1 MLLIRQGKIVTMANR
16 LLDGGDILVDNG
28 KIVEICEKTDYTP
41 TRTDE
46 VIDAAD
52 CFVFP
57 GFIDAHCRAGVINEG
72 VDEKAIVN
80 NPIIPASGALYS
92 VDFDSDDF
100 FECVKSGVTTVM
112 VAPGG
117 RAIVSGKCAS
127 IKTAK
132 TRRGERRMNS
142 PGEAHI
148 LSEYAGMQFSLRG
161 MGEAATHE
169 QSALIVSKLREE
181 LNAAVSYRREHEE
194 SEASGK
200 HYFISPAL
208 ENYIPLLSGE
218 LPAFVNVR
226 TKEETDMAIKIFRK
240 YGVRLVLV
248 GCDECSEL
256 DPDTVSAISEGNIS
270 LVFGSGLSNS
280 GYGFRLVRQ
289 LEENH
294 ATVAIS
300 TAHPETG
307 IQYLPICAGLA
318 SREGMAMD
326 HALEAIT
333 VNAAEICGQ
342 SQRIGTLEV
351 GKDADIVVFDANP
364 LEVFTKT
371 LFTIIDGEI
380 VYRGH

>member
-1 MLLIRQGKIVTMANR
+1 MLIIKHGKIVTMANR
-16 LLDGGDILVDNG
+16 LLDGGDILVDHG
-28 KIVEICEKTDYTP
+28 KIVEISEKTDYTP

-46 VIDAAD
+46 VIDASD

-57 GFIDAHCRAGVINEG
+57 GFIDAHCRAGVINDG
-72 VDEKAIVN
+72 PDDIALSN

-100 FECVKSGVTTVM
+100 FECVKSGVTTITVS
-112 VAPGG
+112 PDS

-132 TRRGERRMNS
+132 TRRSERRVNT
-142 PGEAHI
+142 PGEPHI
-148 LSEYAGMQFSLRG
+148 LSEYTGMQFSLTG
-161 MGEAATHE
+161 MSEAATHE
-169 QSALIVSKLREE
+169 KSALIVSKLREE
-181 LNAAVSYRREHEE
+181 LNAAVSYRRENEE
-194 SEASGK
+194 LEAAGK
-200 HYFISPAL
+200 YGFVSPAL
-208 ENYIPLLSGE
+208 ENYIPLLKGE
-218 LPAFVNVR
+218 LPAFVSVR
-226 TKEETDMAIKIFRK
+226 TREETDMAIKIFRK
-240 YGVRLVLV
+240 YGMRLVLV

-256 DPDTVSAISEGNIS
+256 DSDTISAIRDDNIS
-270 LVFGSGLSNS
+270 LVFGSGLNNA

-289 LEENH
+289 LEENR

-307 IQYLPICAGLA
+307 IQYLPICAGIA

-326 HALEAIT
+326 RALEAIT

-351 GKDADIVVFDANP
+351 GKDADIAVFDANP

-371 LFTIIDGEI
+371 LFTVIDGEI

>member
-1 MLLIRQGKIVTMANR
+1 MLLIKHGKIVTMANR
-16 LLDGGDILVDNG
+16 LIDGGDILIDNG
-28 KIVEICEKTDYTP
+28 KIVEISEKTEYTP
-41 TRTDE
+41 SRTDE
-46 VIDAAD
+46 VIDASD

-57 GFIDAHCRAGVINEG
+57 GFIDAHCRAGVLDDGI
-72 VDEKAIVN
+72 DDIAIAN

-112 VAPGG
+112 VAPES

-127 IKTAK
+127 IKAAK
-132 TRRGERRMNS
+132 TRRQERRVNV
-142 PGEAHI
+142 PGEPHI
-148 LSEYAGMQFSLRG
+148 LSEYTGMQFSLTG
-161 MGEAATHE
+161 MSESQAPE
-169 QSALIVSKLREE
+169 QSSLIVSKLRDE

-194 SEASGK
+194 SAAQGK

-208 ENYIPLLSGE
+208 ENYIPLLKGE
-218 LPAFVNVR
+218 LPAFVSVN
-226 TKEETDMAIKIFRK
+226 TTEEVDMAIKVFRK
-240 YGVRLVLV
+240 YGMHVVLV
-248 GCDECSEL
+248 GCDECGEL
-256 DPDTVSAISEGNIS
+256 DPDTLHAIAENNIS
-270 LVFGSGLSNS
+270 IVFGSGLNNS
-280 GYGFRLVRQ
+280 GHGFRLVRQ
-289 LEENH
+289 LEENR

-300 TAHPETG
+300 TAHPDTN

-326 HALEAIT
+326 RALEAIT
-333 VNAAEICGQ
+333 VNAAKICGQ
-342 SQRIGTLEV
+342 SDRIGTIEV
-351 GKDADIVVFDANP
+351 GKDADIAVFDANP